1 MKKSAFLAVVLITI
15 ISFLGGCYPSEKKN
29 VSSGGDVDVG
39 VNSNENSGSLT
50 ESEQP
55 EQQTPD
61 DLIWDMDLSYDT
73 PASVKS
79 VRLTLKKWD
88 KDEMEKLLLD
98 GKEIERQFDRDCL
111 FYPNEKLYSYDTKDQ
126 YSIVFEP
133 GRIVIDDNDALEGE
147 FKFGRAFYEAD
158 ISTASDEELRAF
170 SREDAVKRAN
180 TLIDKL
186 GITNYGEPLI
196 TPLKADYINKR
207 LESYKGSK
215 DKQGNEFEYTP
226 WTTDEEI
233 YVLFYP
239 FVFEDIQ
246 LEMNGLG
253 IPQSTEKIAEQSR
266 IRVVVTKDKIV
277 HLSAYGVYSEI
288 YETVEN
294 VPIKYDFNSAVK
306 DMNKFYSNLL
316 LENPIT
322 YYSGKLVY
330 LPSEMTDDKMTV
342 TFVPGWEFLG
352 YTELWE
358 RPSPFDRYLEHQY
371 FYADTGFRYI
381 EN

>member
-1 MKKSAFLAVVLITI
+1 MKKKIMAAVCTITLMSLLA
-15 ISFLGGCYPSEKKN
+15 GCYPSEKKK

-39 VNSNENSGSLT
+39 INSNENSGSNT
-50 ESEQP
+50 ENEQP

-61 DLIWDMDLSYDT
+61 DFIWDMDLSYDT

-88 KDEMEKLLLD
+88 KDEMEKLLLN
-98 GKEIERQFDRDCL
+98 GKEIERQFERDCL
-111 FYPNEKLYSYDTKDQ
+111 FYPNEKLYSYDTTDK

-133 GRIVIDDNDALEGE
+133 GRITINDNDALEGE
-147 FKFGRAFYEAD
+147 FKYGTAFYEAE
-158 ISTASDEELRAF
+158 IYTASDEELIAF
-170 SREDAVKRAN
+170 SREDAVNRAN
-180 TLIDKL
+180 SLIDKL

-207 LESYKGSK
+207 LELFKNNQ
-215 DKQGNEFEYTP
+215 DKQGIEYEYTP

-239 FVFEDIQ
+239 FVFENIQ
-246 LEMNGLG
+246 LEMKGLG
-253 IPQSTEKIAEQSR
+253 IPQSTDKATEASR

-277 HLSAYGVYSEI
+277 HFSAMGVYSAN
-288 YETVEN
+288 YETVES

-306 DMNKFYSNLL
+306 DMNKFYSTNLL
-316 LENPIT
+316 EYPIT
-322 YYSGKLVY
+322 YYSGKLIY

-358 RPSPFDRYLEHQY
+358 RLSPFDRHLEYQY
-371 FYADTGFRYI
+371 FYADTGLRYMY
-381 EN
+381 